1 VKYTGE
7 ALAIS
12 PNSAKAYFRR
22 SAAFE
27 AKKEFEKALEDLKLA
42 ATHTPTEDKAITKAT
57 ERVKKLIQKE
67 KDKEKKMW
75 GKAFAS

>member
-1 VKYTGE
+1 V
-7 ALAIS
+7 AAANS
-12 PNSAKAYFRR
+12 PS
-22 SAAFE
+22 
-27 AKKEFEKALEDLKLA
+27 
-42 ATHTPTEDKAITKAT
+42 EDKAITKAA